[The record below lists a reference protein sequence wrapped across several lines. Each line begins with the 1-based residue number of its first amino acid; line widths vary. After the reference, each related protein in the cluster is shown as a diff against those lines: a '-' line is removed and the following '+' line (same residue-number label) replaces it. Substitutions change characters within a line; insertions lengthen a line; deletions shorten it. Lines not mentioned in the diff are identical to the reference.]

1 MGAHGHNTYQ
11 GDMNDDPF
19 DDRNQPRQKHKP
31 TPIPLAAPR
40 PGYAAQ
46 VTALNLST
54 PTSPSRAASPDG
66 RSSPSHP
73 RPLMLVESMNSPI
86 SPRMPS
92 PGHNVPATPHPLP
105 PTITPIQPV
114 FARPSKNV
122 DDRDVKFASQ
132 PILRGEKEETLL
144 PRRGE
149 RGDDFWRRFS
159 MVVHQEGTTQ
169 QKERYVDCARLF
181 CMCLTLVQSMVEKDS
196 KRLYTP
202 HTLGLG
208 HRSPFAHRKLFLTTR
223 LFVANMTW

>member
-1 MGAHGHNTYQ
+1 MGAHGNNTYQ

-169 QKERYVDCARLF
+169 QKERYVWIMLAFSVR
-181 CMCLTLVQSMVEKDS
+181 V
-196 KRLYTP
+196 
-202 HTLGLG
+202 
-208 HRSPFAHRKLFLTTR
+208 
-223 LFVANMTW
+223 